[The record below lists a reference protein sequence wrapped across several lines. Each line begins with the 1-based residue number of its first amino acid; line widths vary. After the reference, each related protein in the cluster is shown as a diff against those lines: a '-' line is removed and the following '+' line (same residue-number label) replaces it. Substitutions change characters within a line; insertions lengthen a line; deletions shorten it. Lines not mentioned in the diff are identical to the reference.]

1 MSSGRSRLAARIGS
15 TRPFQAMAVFERALQ
30 LEAAGRSVIHLEVGE
45 PDFGTPAP
53 VAEAAA
59 RYVAGGA
66 VGYTPAQGLPAL
78 RRAISDAYA
87 ERLGAEVPPERIV
100 VTTGASG
107 ALLLA
112 LAATMGPGDDLLL
125 TDPGYPCNPNMALV
139 CGARPRP
146 VAVGP
151 DTDYQ
156 FTAGLVAAHWGDATR
171 GLLLA
176 TPSNPTGTVVPPA
189 ELQDIVEVVSEREG
203 TCIVDEIYGEL
214 VYDRVPSTVLTGA
227 GADDVFVVNS
237 FSKTFGMTG
246 WRLGWLVVPDWAE
259 DAVRVLAGNLYIS
272 APAPAQHAA
281 LAAFTPETWDIVEER
296 RKEFAARREL
306 LLDGLRGIGFDV
318 PVLPAGAFYVYAGC
332 ERFGDS
338 VSLSARLL
346 EEAGVAVTPGG
357 DFSLS
362 AGDRHVRFAYTTSMA
377 NIAEALERMGRMLR
391 A

>member
-1 MSSGRSRLAARIGS
+1 MSTGRSRLAARMGAV
-15 TRPFQAMAVFERALQ
+15 RPFQAMAVFERALELQ
-30 LEAAGRSVIHLEVGE
+30 AQGRSVIHLEVGE

-53 VAEAAA
+53 VTEAAA

-87 ERLGAEVPPERIV
+87 ERLGADVPPERIV

-156 FTAGLVAAHWGDATR
+156 FTAELVAGHWDEATR
-171 GLLLA
+171 GVLLA

-189 ELQDIVEVVSEREG
+189 ELEAIVGVVAEREG

-214 VYDRVPSTVLTGA
+214 VYDRVPSTVLTAPGA
-227 GADDVFVVNS
+227 GEVFVVNS

-246 WRLGWLVVPDWAE
+246 WRLGWLVVPPWAD

-281 LAAFTPETWDIVEER
+281 LAAFTPATWDIVEER

-306 LLDGLRGIGFDV
+306 LLDGLRRIGFEV
-318 PVLPAGAFYVYAGC
+318 PVLPSGAFYVYAGC
-332 ERFGDS
+332 DRFGDS
-338 VSLSARLL
+338 VTLSAQLL

-357 DFSLS
+357 DFGAT
-362 AGDRHVRFAYTTSMA
+362 AGHRHVRFSYTNSMA
-377 NIAEALERMGRMLR
+377 NIAEALERMERALR
-391 A
+391 

>member
-1 MSSGRSRLAARIGS
+1 MGAV
-15 TRPFQAMAVFERALQ
+15 RPFQAMAVFERALQ
-30 LEAAGRSVIHLEVGE
+30 LEAEGRSVIHLEVGE

-59 RYVAGGA
+59 RYVAEGA

-78 RRAISDAYA
+78 RRAISEAYA
-87 ERLGAEVPPERIV
+87 ERFGADVRPERIV

-107 ALLLA
+107 ALMLA
-112 LAATMGPGDDLLL
+112 LAATMGPGDELLL

-151 DTDYQ
+151 ETDYQ
-156 FTAGLVAAHWGDATR
+156 FTAETVAEQWTDATR
-171 GLLLA
+171 GVLLA

-189 ELQDIVEVVSEREG
+189 ELHAIVNAVAERDG

-214 VYDRVPSTVLTGA
+214 VYDRVPATVLTGP

-246 WRLGWLVVPDWAE
+246 WRLGWLVVPEWAD

-281 LAAFTPETWDIVEER
+281 LAAFTPATWDIVEER

-332 ERFGDS
+332 GRFGDS
-338 VSLSARLL
+338 VALSARLL

-362 AGDRHVRFAYTTSMA
+362 AGDRHLRFAYTTSMA
-377 NIAEALERMGRMLR
+377 SIAEALERMARALR
-391 A
+391 G

>member
-1 MSSGRSRLAARIGS
+1 MSTGRSRLAARMAAV
-15 TRPFQAMAVFERALQ
+15 RPFQAMAVFERALELQ
-30 LEAAGRSVIHLEVGE
+30 AQGRSVIHLEVGE

-59 RYVAGGA
+59 RYVAGSA
-66 VGYTPAQGLPAL
+66 VGYTPAQGVPAL

-87 ERLGAEVPPERIV
+87 ERLGADVPPDRIV

-107 ALLLA
+107 ALILA

-146 VAVGP
+146 IAVGP

-156 FTAGLVAAHWGDATR
+156 FTADLVSGHWDDATR
-171 GLLLA
+171 GVLLA
-176 TPSNPTGTVVPPA
+176 TPSNPTGTVVPPPELEAIMRVAA
-189 ELQDIVEVVSEREG
+189 ERDG

-214 VYDRVPSTVLTGA
+214 VYDRNPSTVLTA
-227 GADDVFVVNS
+227 PGADEVFVVNS

-246 WRLGWLVVPDWAE
+246 WRLGWLVVPAWAD

-272 APAPAQHAA
+272 APAPAQHAG
-281 LAAFTPETWDIVEER
+281 LAAFTPATWDIVEER

-306 LLDGLRGIGFDV
+306 LLDGLRRIGFDV
-318 PVLPAGAFYVYAGC
+318 PVPPAGAFYVYVGC
-332 ERFGDS
+332 DRFGDS
-338 VSLSARLL
+338 TTLSVRLL

-357 DFSLS
+357 DFGST
-362 AGDRHVRFAYTTSMA
+362 AGHRHLRFAYTTSMA
-377 NIAEALERMGRMLR
+377 DIGEALERMERLLR
-391 A
+391 